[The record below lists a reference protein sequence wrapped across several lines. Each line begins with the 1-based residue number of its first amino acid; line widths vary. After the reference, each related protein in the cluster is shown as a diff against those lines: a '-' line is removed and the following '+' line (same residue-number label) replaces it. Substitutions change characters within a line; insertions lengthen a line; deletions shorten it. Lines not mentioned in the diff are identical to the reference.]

1 MAGPNFFTGAKT
13 GITTTAVSLSD
24 QDLHAQRGVQI
35 VAATGKS
42 NPIYIGH
49 SASVTADSAES
60 TDGYPLSAGE
70 SIVIPVKDPNGIYVI
85 SAAGTGKAFYV
96 SV

>member
-1 MAGPNFFTGAKT
+1 MAVPNFFTGSKT
-13 GITTTAVSLSD
+13 GITTSAVALSST
-24 QDLHAQRGVQI
+24 DLHAHRGVQI
-35 VAATGKS
+35 VAATGNA
-42 NPIYIGH
+42 NPIYIGQ
-49 SASVTADSAES
+49 SASVTADSAEA

-70 SIVIPVKDPNGIYVI
+70 SIVIPVIDPNTVYVV

>member
-1 MAGPNFFTGAKT
+1 MAVPNFFTGSKT
-13 GITTTAVSLSD
+13 GITTTAVTLASTE
-24 QDLHAQRGVQI
+24 LHAQRGVQI
-35 VAATGKS
+35 CAATGNA
-42 NPIYIGH
+42 NPIYIGQ

-70 SIVIPVKDPNGIYVI
+70 SIVIPVIDPNTIYLI
-85 SAAGTGKAFYV
+85 SAAGTGKVFYV